1 MPIAP
6 GMVRFLI
13 RRILGGAFVVLVVT
27 LAVFVLFGPVLRW
40 HSNISPARLYAG
52 KNPSPEQIQRVSA
65 LLGLDK
71 PYYVQYGITL
81 RRLVLGPTQEERE
94 RVCPGST
101 AAECD
106 RLLGRFGSSFAK
118 QVSVDRLIWDAFPVT
133 VSLTMLAALMWLL
146 MAIPIGIYSA
156 IRPRSLFDRVT
167 IVFVLIGQSLPVYY
181 FGLLALYFLSYKYGL
196 FPLSGYEPFSFTDP
210 WPWLYHLLLPAFVL
224 ALQFAAI
231 YARITRSQMLDQLS
245 EDYVRTARAKGAA
258 EPRIVIRHAFRNAM
272 LPIVT
277 MFGLDLGLLLGGAIL
292 IEVTFGLQGLGAL
305 AVDAAKRLDVPTTAG
320 IVLFSAIIIVVANI
334 IVDVVNAS
342 LDPRIRLE

>member
-1 MPIAP
+1 MI
-6 GMVRFLI
+6 RFLI
-13 RRILGGAFVVLVVT
+13 RRILGGIFVVLVVT

-52 KNPSPEQIQRVSA
+52 KNPSPAQIERVSA

-71 PYYVQYGITL
+71 PYYVQYAYTL
-81 RRLVLGPTQEERE
+81 QRLVLGPTQEERD

-101 AAECD
+101 AEECD
-106 RLLGRFGSSFAK
+106 QLLGRFGSSFAK
-118 QVSVDRLIWDAFPVT
+118 QTSVDSLIWEAFPVT
-133 VSLTMLAALMWLL
+133 LSLTLVAAVIWLL
-146 MAIPIGIYSA
+146 ISIPIGIIAA
-156 IRPRSLFDRVT
+156 IRPRSLFDRVS

-181 FGLLALYFLSYKYGL
+181 FGLLALYFLAYKYQV
-196 FPLSGYEPFSFTDP
+196 FPLSGYEPLSNP
-210 WPWLYHLLLPAFVL
+210 GQWLYHLLLPASVL

-231 YARITRSQMLDQLS
+231 YVRITRSQMLDTLS
-245 EDYVRTARAKGAA
+245 EDYVRTARAKGAS

-292 IEVTFGLQGLGAL
+292 IEVTFGLQGLGWL
-305 AVDAAKRLDVPTTAG
+305 AVEAAKRLDVPTTAG

-334 IVDVVNAS
+334 IVDLVNAS

>member
-1 MPIAP
+1 
-6 GMVRFLI
+6 MVRFLI
-13 RRILGGAFVVLVVT
+13 RRLLGGIFVVLVVT

-52 KNPSPEQIQRVSA
+52 KNPSPEQIERVSA

-71 PYYVQYGITL
+71 PYYVQYGYTL
-81 RRLVLGPTQEERE
+81 KRLVLGPSQEERE

-106 RLLGRFGSSFAK
+106 QLLGRFGSSFAK
-118 QVSVDRLIWDAFPVT
+118 QRSVDSLIWTHFPVT
-133 VSLTMLAALMWLL
+133 LSLTFVAAILWLL
-146 MAIPIGIYSA
+146 ISIPIGIISA
-156 IRPRSLFDRVT
+156 IRPRSIFDRVT

-181 FGLLALYFLSYKYGL
+181 FGLLALYFLAYRLGW
-196 FPLSGYEPFSFTDP
+196 FPLSGYEPLSNP
-210 WPWLYHLLLPAFVL
+210 GQWLYHLLLPGLVL

-231 YARITRSQMLDQLS
+231 YVRITRSQMLDTLS
-245 EDYVRTARAKGAA
+245 EDYVRTARAKGAG
-258 EPRIVIRHAFRNAM
+258 ETRVIVRHAFRNAM

-292 IEVTFGLQGLGAL
+292 IEVTFGLQGLGWL
-305 AVDAAKRLDVPTTAG
+305 AVEAAQRLDVPTTAG
-320 IVLFSAIIIVVANI
+320 IVLFSAIIIVAANI
-334 IVDVVNAS
+334 VVDIVNAT

>member
-1 MPIAP
+1 
-6 GMVRFLI
+6 MVRFLI
-13 RRILGGAFVVLVVT
+13 RRLLGGIFVVLVVT

-52 KNPSPEQIQRVSA
+52 KNPSPEQIERVSA

-71 PYYVQYGITL
+71 PYYVQYGYTL
-81 RRLVLGPTQEERE
+81 KRLVLGPSQEERE

-106 RLLGRFGSSFAK
+106 QLLGRFGSSFAK
-118 QVSVDRLIWDAFPVT
+118 QRSVDSLIWTHFPVT
-133 VSLTMLAALMWLL
+133 LSLTFVAAILWLL
-146 MAIPIGIYSA
+146 ISIPIGIISA
-156 IRPRSLFDRVT
+156 IRPRSIFDRVT

-181 FGLLALYFLSYKYGL
+181 FGLLALYFLAYRLGW
-196 FPLSGYEPFSFTDP
+196 FPLSGYEPLANP
-210 WPWLYHLLLPAFVL
+210 GQWLYHLLLPGLVL

-231 YARITRSQMLDQLS
+231 YVRITRSQMLDTLS
-245 EDYVRTARAKGAA
+245 EDYVRTARAKGAG
-258 EPRIVIRHAFRNAM
+258 ETRVIVRHAFRNAM

-292 IEVTFGLQGLGAL
+292 IEVTFGLQGLGWL
-305 AVDAAKRLDVPTTAG
+305 AVEAAQRLDVPTTAG
-320 IVLFSAIIIVVANI
+320 IVLFSAIIIVAANI
-334 IVDVVNAS
+334 VVDIVNAT